1 MHQTLDEARREFVRQ
16 YLIETLDLTGWNVT
30 KAAKL
35 AGRNRAALYK
45 VCAAHGVSINRGDM
59 VGNAAWRELG
69 A

>member
-35 AGRNRAALYK
+35 AGRNRTALYK